1 MIVQPRFTDHP
12 DSFWS
17 GPWTECPLSSQNHS
31 HPHWFSVYLIKSSLD
46 NSHPHWFR
54 LLWSQWTSFL
64 GTIHRDIM
72 PMLFYQ
78 VIYCYQWHT
87 VLNQLIRTDICII
100 ICVIIGSFSQEN
112 NVCTCNMLH
121 WNLHLLCIGY
131 SY

>member
-72 PMLFYQ
+72 PMF
-78 VIYCYQWHT
+78 
-87 VLNQLIRTDICII
+87 VLSSDFTATNDIESLIRTDICII
-100 ICVIIGSFSQEN
+100 TCVIIGSFSQEN